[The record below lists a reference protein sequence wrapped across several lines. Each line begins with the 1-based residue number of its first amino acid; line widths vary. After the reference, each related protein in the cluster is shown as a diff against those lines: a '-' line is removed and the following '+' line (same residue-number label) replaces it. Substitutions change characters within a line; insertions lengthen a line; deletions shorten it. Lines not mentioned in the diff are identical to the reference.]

1 MSYFLY
7 VNDDDN
13 LKKVNI
19 DDLYENK
26 QRRDLKQISIF
37 NKILNRI
44 QHRITITGR
53 NKKTDRHIFFN
64 IPEFIFGEPLYDKGD
79 CIGYV
84 VSKLEDNGF
93 FIRYI
98 HPNTLF
104 ISWDNWVPS
113 YVRAEL
119 KKKRGII
126 VDEKGNIIEKKGD
139 GNEENDK
146 EENINSRLFNDK
158 NNESLKKEPKQ
169 YTPIGNYK
177 PTGNLIYGK
186 EMFDKLE
193 KKIVL

>member
-1 MSYFLY
+1 MSCFLY

-44 QHRITITGR
+44 QNRITITGR

-113 YVRAEL
+113 YVRNEL

-139 GNEENDK
+139 DSQDK
-146 EENINSRLFNDK
+146 EENINSGLFNDK
-158 NNESLKKEPKQ
+158 NNESLKKEQKQ
-169 YTPIGNYK
+169 YTPIANYK
-177 PTGNLIYGK
+177 PTGNLIYNK
-186 EMFDKLE
+186 EMFDRIE
-193 KKIVL
+193 KRVG